1 MMRKLLSLI
10 VFLFLLFPVFS
21 QSNKSASD
29 TFEYVRKGIIPAFT
43 VYKAPD
49 STTFTDNDLKQKTPT
64 LIMIFSPDCGHCQHE
79 TTLLLKNISHFTK
92 TQILMVTWLPF
103 SDMMAFY
110 KTYKIADY
118 PEITMGWDNKYFFLP
133 YFHVQM
139 YPGFV
144 VYDKKGKYVKSFS
157 GDVQMEDVWKA
168 LGQK

>member
-1 MMRKLLSLI
+1 MMRKLLCLI
-10 VFLFLLFPVFS
+10 VFLCLLLPVFS

-29 TFEYVRKGIIPAFT
+29 TFEYVQKGIIPAFT

-49 STTFTDNDLKQKTPT
+49 STTFTNNDLKQKTPT
-64 LIMIFSPDCGHCQHE
+64 LIMIFSPDCGHCQNE
-79 TTLLLKNISHFTK
+79 TKLLIKNISHFTK

-110 KTYKIADY
+110 KSYKIADY

-139 YPGFV
+139 YPGLV

-157 GDVQMEDVWKA
+157 GDIQMEDVWKA

>member
-1 MMRKLLSLI
+1 VRKL
-10 VFLFLLFPVFS
+10 FFLLVFIFLLNPAFS
-21 QSNKSASD
+21 QATKAVTD
-29 TFEYVRKGIIPAFT
+29 TFEYIRKGIIPAFT

-49 STTFTDNDLKQKTPT
+49 STAFTNNDLQQKKPT

-79 TTLLLKNISHFTK
+79 TTLLLQNISHFTK

-103 SDMMAFY
+103 SDMMSFY

-139 YPGFV
+139 YPGLVAF
-144 VYDKKGKYVKSFS
+144 DKKGKLVKSFS
-157 GDVQMEDVWKA
+157 GDIKMEDVWKA